1 MAKNGSGRKPGSRPL
16 KSIEIVSP
24 IHLRREDLGKLSSSS
39 FRLGQR
45 FYWLGAYCTDLPPTG
60 RVQHTGLMQGG
71 EHTPPWRI
79 CGASNWAELYS
90 QLVGLDRQRR
100 LTSLIILYPALGEMP
115 RFLKDNFSEFE
126 DHCQAGA
133 RADGV
138 EDFPRDPERIHGIL
152 MSGHRAQKG
161 RVKGGST
168 PKERKG
174 ILLALK
180 QLATDKPDLT
190 CKQLWNLFPDSYDS
204 PMPVTTDE
212 GERFEIY
219 KDGNCLVQVRQGA
232 NGKKSATDIKF
243 SSFRRYFTKIK
254 KNSRK

>member
-1 MAKNGSGRKPGSRPL
+1 MIML
-16 KSIEIVSP
+16 CP
-24 IHLRREDLGKLSSSS
+24 IMGEPPRVLR
-39 FRLGQR
+39 
-45 FYWLGAYCTDLPPTG
+45 
-60 RVQHTGLMQGG
+60 
-71 EHTPPWRI
+71 
-79 CGASNWAELYS
+79 
-90 QLVGLDRQRR
+90 
-100 LTSLIILYPALGEMP
+100 
-115 RFLKDNFSEFE
+115 DNFSYPE
-126 DHCQAGA
+126 DYDQAGA

-138 EDFPRDPERIHGIL
+138 QDFPRDPERIHEIRML
-152 MSGHRAQKG
+152 GHRSQKG

-180 QLATDKPDLT
+180 QLARDKPDLT
-190 CKQLWNLFPDSYDS
+190 CKQLWNLFSDSYDS

-219 KDGNCLVQVRQGA
+219 KDGNCLVQVREGA

-243 SSFRRYFTKIK
+243 SSCRRYFTKIK